1 MFTKR
6 MRTAFLITL
15 ILFDSSAEVLRHQHH
30 GRPSR
35 EKRELLSTSI
45 VSAAAVAAIP
55 TAIVVGGAAA
65 AGGIVSALVT
75 YSIISDSD
83 INDTIQQICNGREPS
98 PSLYRRVEYLRKLA
112 LHSQFLSSSNV
123 DPVEDDDSDEEVD
136 VEPESNDI
144 SSSDSDD
151 DAESLFS
158 ML

>member
-1 MFTKR
+1 

-83 INDTIQQICNGREPS
+83 INDTIQQICEPS